1 MKVLRSRRSLAFSI
15 HRSSTRF
22 VSALNGC
29 LATPT
34 SLNNRPVTTAGAAYH
49 LRTTQNAQDRSQ
61 PGAKGQDRSSE
72 VRDLPRS
79 RERVIGI
86 EPTTLCLASEADPY
100 TRPSDTI
107 PCAKDRG
114 SRLGLTRLG
123 WDRMAI
129 RSGTHPVHTLRG
141 HPRRG
146 SDSRPIVVYGYAS
159 GRSAT
164 AGHALRDQVTKHGPP
179 RRYSLALLFRCVSV
193 SFFTS

>member
-1 MKVLRSRRSLAFSI
+1 MKVLRSRSLAFSI

-72 VRDLPRS
+72 VRDLPRN

-86 EPTTLCLASEADPY
+86 EPTTLCLASTRSSQLSY
-100 TRPSDTI
+100 TRKSEEVLV
-107 PCAKDRG
+107 A
-114 SRLGLTRLG
+114 TRLSG
-123 WDRMAI
+123 VNQYWQGRPSHPVRQHCVNAPQERPALTI
-129 RSGTHPVHTLRG
+129 RSAAARAA
-141 HPRRG
+141 RW
-146 SDSRPIVVYGYAS
+146 
-159 GRSAT
+159 
-164 AGHALRDQVTKHGPP
+164 AL
-179 RRYSLALLFRCVSV
+179 SCVMQ
-193 SFFTS
+193 

>member
-1 MKVLRSRRSLAFSI
+1 MKVLRSRSLAFSI

-72 VRDLPRS
+72 VRDLPRN

-86 EPTTLCLASEADPY
+86 EPTTLCLASTRSSQLSY
-100 TRPSDTI
+100 TRRRAI
-107 PCAKDRG
+107 P
-114 SRLGLTRLG
+114 
-123 WDRMAI
+123 
-129 RSGTHPVHTLRG
+129 
-141 HPRRG
+141 
-146 SDSRPIVVYGYAS
+146 AS
-159 GRSAT
+159 Y
-164 AGHALRDQVTKHGPP
+164 HAPAPP
-179 RRYSLALLFRCVSV
+179 
-193 SFFTS
+193 